1 MFGKKQEGRN
11 AVKKLADE
19 TSEAIMLRAIEGI
32 KPITEQLLLALG
44 RKQTMKM
51 ACKAFAQ
58 LACGFLTMAHSESLN
73 DDDELER
80 VEQALFSEVWGHFV
94 TANNALEQMV
104 KDREKKPC
112 SDG

>member
-1 MFGKKQEGRN
+1 MFGKKQEGRS

-19 TSEAIMLRAIEGI
+19 VSEAMMLRAIEGI
-32 KPITEQLLLALG
+32 KPIMEQSQLALG
-44 RKQTMKM
+44 QKQTLKI

-58 LACGFLTMAHSESLN
+58 LACVFLTMAHSESLN
-73 DDDELER
+73 GDDESER

-94 TANNALEQMV
+94 TANNSLEQMV